1 MLSQRASAGRGTA
14 PAQASAERRPRPAT
28 EVRAQ
33 PVARPRRISFND
45 RVELEALPAR
55 IAALQAQIAELNAV
69 LADPDLYV
77 RDQGRFGA
85 TTQALAVAR
94 DELAAA
100 EERWLTL
107 EMLREEIDAVER
119 KS

>member
-1 MLSQRASAGRGTA
+1 
-14 PAQASAERRPRPAT
+14 
-28 EVRAQ
+28 
-33 PVARPRRISFND
+33 
-45 RVELEALPAR
+45 
-55 IAALQAQIAELNAV
+55 LNAV

-100 EERWLTL
+100 GGGG
-107 EMLREEIDAVER
+107 
-119 KS
+119 

>member
-1 MLSQRASAGRGTA
+1 M
-14 PAQASAERRPRPAT
+14 
-28 EVRAQ
+28 
-33 PVARPRRISFND
+33 SFND

-55 IAALQAQIAELNAV
+55 IAALQTQIAELNAV

-94 DELAAA
+94 RELTAA

-107 EMLREEIDAVER
+107 EMLREEIDHPVQGNRER
-119 KS
+119 L